1 MSDFYRKKSG
11 AFFSFLRRRGI
22 YIAVVVLLAGV
33 VCIAYFKLR
42 GRETADDMNLVQNNS
57 DTPRITLSPNKPE
70 PEPTS
75 AENVTKAQLFKAP
88 VECAVSQPFS
98 GSVPVFSEIMK
109 DWRLHQGVDYRTE
122 TPMNV
127 TAAADGIVE
136 DVYTD
141 GVMGK
146 TVVVEHADGTRTV
159 YQSLDD
165 EVAVIRGQN
174 VLCGDLIGRTGN
186 SAVAESDGGVHLH
199 FAVIR
204 DGAYIDP
211 KEILK

>member
-75 AENVTKAQLFKAP
+75 AENVTKTQLFKAP
-88 VECAVSQPFS
+88 VE
-98 GSVPVFSEIMK
+98 
-109 DWRLHQGVDYRTE
+109 
-122 TPMNV
+122 
-127 TAAADGIVE
+127 
-136 DVYTD
+136 
-141 GVMGK
+141 
-146 TVVVEHADGTRTV
+146 
-159 YQSLDD
+159 
-165 EVAVIRGQN
+165 
-174 VLCGDLIGRTGN
+174 
-186 SAVAESDGGVHLH
+186 
-199 FAVIR
+199 
-204 DGAYIDP
+204 
-211 KEILK
+211 